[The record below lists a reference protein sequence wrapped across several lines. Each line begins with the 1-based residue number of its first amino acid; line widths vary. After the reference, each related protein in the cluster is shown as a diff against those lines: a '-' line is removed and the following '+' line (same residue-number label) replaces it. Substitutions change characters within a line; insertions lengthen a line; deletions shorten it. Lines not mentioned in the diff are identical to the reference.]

1 MGCGVWICRAC
12 VGSCVLTLEGG
23 EEAENVAACPVTGK
37 PADWQR
43 LTDGRRS

>member
-12 VGSCVLTLEGG
+12 MGSCVLTLEGG
-23 EEAENVAACPVTGK
+23 EEAENVATCPITGK